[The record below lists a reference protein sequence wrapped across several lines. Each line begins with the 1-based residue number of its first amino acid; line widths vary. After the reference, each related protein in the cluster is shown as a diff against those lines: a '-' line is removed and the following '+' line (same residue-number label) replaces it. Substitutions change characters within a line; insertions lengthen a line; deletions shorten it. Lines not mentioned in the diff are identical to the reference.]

1 MIGDLPSADA
11 ANALLAGK
19 PGALGEVIGTTL
31 GRALL
36 IGAGLY
42 LVGGREK
49 PLVKNALAGALA
61 IEVFV
66 LCYLS
71 HQQKAAPR

>member
-1 MIGDLPSADA
+1 MEPLPSQQAAAD
-11 ANALLAGK
+11 LLAGK
-19 PGALGEVIGTTL
+19 PGAAFQVAGTML

-42 LVGGREK
+42 IAGERKNLER
-49 PLVKNALAGALA
+49 NALAGAVA

-66 LCYLS
+66 LAFS
-71 HQQKAAPR
+71 AQATARRA